1 MSNVRYEGNLI
12 CFLKLSEKHDQD
24 FFVKCRGLSFHESE
38 KNLKYLRK
46 KLKLKSWQLRVVSHL
61 GQYLNSRKYLFNIWH
76 YCINFTKIQK
86 LIRLFGILSMFIRLE
101 NDYKYISFM
110 FLNMHVFET
119 IRIMMNW
126 FHANNTCSK
135 NGWNIFSITNS
146 DISKKFSVNV
156 WLLQFVASP
165 FFK

>member
-24 FFVKCRGLSFHESE
+24 FFFVKCRGLSFHESE
-38 KNLKYLRK
+38 KKNSNIWKKKLKYLRK
-46 KLKLKSWQLRVVSHL
+46 KLKLKSWQLRVVILASIL
-61 GQYLNSRKYLFNIWH
+61 TPVSICLIYDIIVSILQK
-76 YCINFTKIQK
+76 KQK

-110 FLNMHVFET
+110 FLNMHVFEA

-135 NGWNIFSITNS
+135 NGGIF
-146 DISKKFSVNV
+146 
-156 WLLQFVASP
+156 LA
-165 FFK
+165 

>member
-1 MSNVRYEGNLI
+1 MFSQIEWKTRPRFFCEMQRFEFSRIWKKKSNI
-12 CFLKLSEKHDQD
+12 WEK
-24 FFVKCRGLSFHESE
+24 K
-38 KNLKYLRK
+38 LKYLRK

-76 YCINFTKIQK
+76 YWINFTKKQK

-110 FLNMHVFET
+110 FLNMHVFEA

-135 NGWNIFSITNS
+135 NGWNLFSITNS
-146 DISKKFSVNV
+146 DISEKFSVNV
-156 WLLQFVASP
+156 WLLQFIASP
-165 FFK
+165 SF